1 MNKMKSVK
9 LYIFFLCLISLSYS
23 QLSQNIDKNAFKS
36 LIIPGWGQLELDKQ
50 QRSRN
55 FFILEACSWLSYL
68 GSSHAN
74 KWYIDNYMSFGSYHA
89 DINLNLINDAELS
102 LLIVHMSQYDNM
114 YEFNETMERQR
125 RFNDTYPD
133 TEKYQW
139 NWDSTKNR
147 NNFNDLRIKSSNAKK
162 INNFTIAALIV
173 NRIVSFIDVAYLNG
187 ENGVKL
193 QSALIPTSN
202 NSLIFNCKLSF

>member
-1 MNKMKSVK
+1 MIK
-9 LYIFFLCLISLSYS
+9 LKFIKQYIFFLCLISLSYS
-23 QLSQNIDKNAFKS
+23 QLTQNIDKNAFKS
-36 LIIPGWGQLELDKQ
+36 LIIPGWGQLELEEQK
-50 QRSRN
+50 RSRN
-55 FFILEACSWLSYL
+55 FLILEACSWLSFL
-68 GSSHAN
+68 GSSYAN
-74 KWYIDNYMSFGSYHA
+74 NWYIDDYISFGTYHA
-89 DINLNLINDAELS
+89 GIDLNTINDSELS

-133 TEKYQW
+133 IQKYQW
-139 NWDSTKNR
+139 DWDTTKNR

-187 ENGVKL
+187 QNGVKL
-193 QSALIPTSN
+193 ESTLVPTSN
-202 NSLIFNCKLSF
+202 SSLAFNLKLSF